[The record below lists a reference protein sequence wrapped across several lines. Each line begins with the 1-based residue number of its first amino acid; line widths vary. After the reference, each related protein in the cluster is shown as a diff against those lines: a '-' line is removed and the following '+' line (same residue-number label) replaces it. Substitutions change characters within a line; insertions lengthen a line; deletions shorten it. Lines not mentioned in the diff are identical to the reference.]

1 MTECYSP
8 TWAATHRSSWPVIQ
22 TAKHTVT
29 KSRGPQFANTVQYLI
44 SQKFVEEVTATTQSQ
59 FTFLKMSPF
68 EEIPFVS
75 GPGGGGGGGGGAGA
89 PWNPFAIG
97 IGGGAGAGGGIAD
110 PIKMIFLVSEYCT
123 NITNIDAN

>member
-1 MTECYSP
+1 MLFP
-8 TWAATHRSSWPVIQ
+8 DLGGDP
-22 TAKHTVT
+22 
-29 KSRGPQFANTVQYLI
+29 P
-44 SQKFVEEVTATTQSQ
+44 FVLAGDPD
-59 FTFLKMSPF
+59 FLKMSPF

-110 PIKMIFLVSEYCT
+110 PVEVASAGGGGGGDGGRYSVGTRAPRWFPAVAGTGGGGGRSTTPAPAVESKF
-123 NITNIDAN
+123 

>member
-1 MTECYSP
+1 
-8 TWAATHRSSWPVIQ
+8 
-22 TAKHTVT
+22 
-29 KSRGPQFANTVQYLI
+29 
-44 SQKFVEEVTATTQSQ
+44 
-59 FTFLKMSPF
+59 MSPF